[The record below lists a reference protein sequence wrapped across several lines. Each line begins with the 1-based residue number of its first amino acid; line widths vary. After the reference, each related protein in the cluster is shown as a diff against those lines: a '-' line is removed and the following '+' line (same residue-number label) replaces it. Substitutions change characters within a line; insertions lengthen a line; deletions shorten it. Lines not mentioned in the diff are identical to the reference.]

1 MAKTKPDLKGNHK
14 IISFQFY
21 YGGIKQ
27 LTVGVQNI
35 KQHPDKIN

>member
-21 YGGIKQ
+21 YGGYNKHQ
-27 LTVGVQNI
+27 AVDCGCAKYQATS
-35 KQHPDKIN
+35 